1 MTKYQRKRKFIAK
14 INARIKT
21 LVNRAGV
28 KFEHIESAL
37 DEINGV
43 FITDTKNL
51 NIDTN
56 YFDDD
61 LIEAIEA
68 IVPTY
73 LSEADRAKAEI
84 IDSWKSAK
92 NFVGPRPAQPTEKQ
106 INRNIRA
113 QFMFADDFAEN
124 KAKFYEWADKQNE
137 VTLQASQSYNEL
149 KDALSDFGQRWST
162 GMLNTQDRLDQLE
175 ALNAMGFD
183 DFTKLLT
190 EKLDKNM

>member
-1 MTKYQRKRKFIAK
+1 MTKYQRKRQFIAK

-28 KFEHIESAL
+28 EFEHIESAL

-68 IVPTY
+68 IIPTY
-73 LSEADRAKAEI
+73 MSEADRAKAEI

-183 DFTKLLT
+183 DFTKILT
-190 EKLDKNM
+190 DKLDKKI